1 MLFSAFNL
9 NTFLEYQI
17 RCVKMYIFLAASPF
31 TPLRG
36 AAVVTNL
43 FQLFAH
49 LVSLK

>member
-1 MLFSAFNL
+1 MY
-9 NTFLEYQI
+9 FL
-17 RCVKMYIFLAASPF
+17 VASPF

-49 LVSLK
+49 LVSQIAAPAPKH